1 MNPALYG
8 ILATGRRRNRRLAK
22 FQTCLTRLNRN
33 LCIDH
38 YRSVR
43 KERGIVDWGGDAAE
57 ISPVSHGPNVLVTLE
72 RSDLLRHT
80 LVALPDTL
88 LSAVVLRDI
97 QELSYQEIATT
108 LAPPDDTLKSRINSL
123 ASHQTPDIYRR
134 PTLPTG
140 AAGRQVRF

>member
-72 RSDLLRHT
+72 RSDLL
-80 LVALPDTL
+80 LF
-88 LSAVVLRDI
+88 
-97 QELSYQEIATT
+97 
-108 LAPPDDTLKSRINSL
+108 
-123 ASHQTPDIYRR
+123 TP
-134 PTLPTG
+134 
-140 AAGRQVRF
+140 